1 MREPGSGVVTAVK
14 RAGKDATSLT
24 VALDGGGEV
33 TLSVPLPL
41 YERLGKPGI
50 GDPLPD
56 AAVSE
61 LTYASEYRLACRH
74 ALRILEYGDNNA
86 RTLRD
91 KLVRK
96 GISRE
101 IAADAVRRMVEL
113 GYIREA
119 ETARRLAVGYAKR
132 NLWGEKKI
140 VSALIAKGYS
150 KSDAEAAVRHAA
162 DAGEIDFAEVKK
174 TLIKRCRTRG
184 LEDEKIRATLWRYGF
199 RPED

>member
-1 MREPGSGVVTAVK
+1 MREPDSGVVTAVK

-33 TLSVPLPL
+33 TLSVPLSL
-41 YERLGKPGI
+41 YERLGAPGV
-50 GDPLPD
+50 GDTLSD

-101 IAADAVRRMVEL
+101 IAADAVKRMTEL
-113 GYIREA
+113 GYIRES
-119 ETARRLAVGYAKR
+119 EQARRLAVGYARR

-150 KSDAEAAVRHAA
+150 RVDADAAVRGAA
-162 DAGEIDFAEVKK
+162 DDGEIDFSEVKK
-174 TLIKRCRTRG
+174 TLIKRCRARG
-184 LEDEKIRATLWRYGF
+184 MEDDKIRATLWRYGF
-199 RPED
+199 GSED